1 MKSLYPNIDWN
12 SIKMVGFDLDGTLYE
27 EFDFIYQVYD
37 NISKLISK
45 YVGENSDFVL
55 DYLLEVWMS
64 KGSSYNKIFDDFLS
78 LYNFEKDQKEKI
90 IIECLSIFRNFVPS
104 LKLSYKVNFLLKNFS
119 RKYELFL
126 VTDGREKLQKNKIK
140 SLGIDKFI
148 KNKNIIISSKYKN
161 IKTKIDLNMIEKLTD
176 LKSYLSCEVVFFG
189 DRKIDLDFSK
199 RNGFNFIPVSLMEY
213 NPKIELKND

>member
-1 MKSLYPNIDWN
+1 MKSLYPSIDWN

-45 YVGENSDFVL
+45 YVGENSDFVF

-104 LKLSYKVNFLLKNFS
+104 LKLSYKVNFLLK
-119 RKYELFL
+119 
-126 VTDGREKLQKNKIK
+126 
-140 SLGIDKFI
+140 KF
-148 KNKNIIISSKYKN
+148 
-161 IKTKIDLNMIEKLTD
+161 
-176 LKSYLSCEVVFFG
+176 F
-189 DRKIDLDFSK
+189 
-199 RNGFNFIPVSLMEY
+199 
-213 NPKIELKND
+213 